1 MPETN
6 SSSLSVALNVV
17 VAALGLVM
25 VKLSPDTNAQEYEYG
40 VVPPEAVTVVDT
52 VVSVASDPVLLSVV
66 GEALAVIATRVIS
79 TDTTAVFVAAT
90 ASVTVQ
96 VKTALYVE
104 PLARLEPVNVVV
116 AAEAESAEIDVE
128 PLVRTHE

>member
-1 MPETN
+1 M
-6 SSSLSVALNVV
+6 
-17 VAALGLVM
+17 
-25 VKLSPDTNAQEYEYG
+25 
-40 VVPPEAVTVVDT
+40 VDT

-66 GEALAVIATRVIS
+66 GEALAVIAMRVIS